1 MTDKKRA
8 EALADVFQQIADLQ
22 LEAKAILDAAK
33 EAGENVKAL
42 RAVAKELI
50 TDAAKLEK
58 KFDDENQLEMFRE
71 AVQIRRRKGLDG
83 SASERGNTGRGMV
96 SAADDMDGR
105 GHRRAL

>member
-22 LEAKAILDAAK
+22 LEAKAILDEAK

-58 KFDDENQLEMFRE
+58 KFDDEEQLEFFRE
-71 AVQIRRRKGLDG
+71 AVQIRKRKGLDS
-83 SASERGNTGRGMV
+83 SASGKVESRRGMV
-96 SAADDMDGR
+96 SDVNHLDG
-105 GHRRAL
+105 